1 MVTDRLRLF
10 GNGVDRL
17 GSFGNG
23 VDRLGGADSMDE
35 DFAAGGEEASRL
47 GWFGI
52 SVDRLGSF
60 GIVWG
65 GARW

>member
-1 MVTDRLRLF
+1 MTDRLRLF

-17 GSFGNG
+17 GSFGNC

-35 DFAAGGEEASRL
+35 DLAAGGEEASCL

-52 SVDRLGSF
+52 GVDRLGSF
-60 GIVWG
+60 GIVW
-65 GARW
+65 ACVPW